1 MFPCIQTS
9 LNLTEELFTI
19 HYITF
24 ACIQTRHEKTEYT
37 IVLYNIAF
45 ACNQT
50 SMDLMTEELI
60 ALCYNTLHNI
70 MFVVELIT
78 FEILAAERL
87 RLMGFDNRLIIDCFT
102 NVVNILFW

>member
-1 MFPCIQTS
+1 M
-9 LNLTEELFTI
+9 TEELITI

-24 ACIQTRHEKTEYT
+24 ACIETRLNIPF

-70 MFVVELIT
+70 MFVAIQTYLCGWGRPK
-78 FEILAAERL
+78 ASS
-87 RLMGFDNRLIIDCFT
+87 
-102 NVVNILFW
+102 